1 MCTPVHISAKECRTN
16 VKRKGRSR
24 IMTNYCYFDY
34 KTAMENELNYYD
46 ILTDKKVREEFIKET
61 YDYASTRSSENK
73 FSEKKALLLLI
84 KYIDFEHVAFTRI
97 WQVFVM
103 FSMEDLVHKLVN
115 EIVPKHLDMECAKND
130 GMSTLWIAAE
140 KYDFNNNY
148 RRDYELKTAPH
159 TVFLQPQAC
168 KGITYLYTAVR
179 NTEKEFVRGENA
191 IQTPGKRAKETAIIS
206 QMLKDANY
214 GYININDVI
223 KAFNANGISTSK
235 ARLGGIKALIETAR
249 NNHFLSVQDNEYYIS
264 QVIDDTSIEDEVI
277 NKEVNDPRSTFI
289 SVVLKMFGYEEAFIA
304 QMLTQER
311 SNKVMSTYAMVEPF
325 RRFKMISRRLDY
337 AAANNKDLASI
348 VDSIKTSICLHGIS
362 GAVHKLDDTTGYY
375 LNIAIA
381 EADGDLAR
389 IKDGLLTEEECLG
402 TIVSAGKINYQMHQ
416 FVPKTKG
423 SGVMSQK
430 NLEKFNRFLSE
441 LEAAGLSTVAN
452 TFGNIAFKH

>member
-1 MCTPVHISAKECRTN
+1 
-16 VKRKGRSR
+16 
-24 IMTNYCYFDY
+24 MTNYCYFDY

-46 ILTDKKVREEFIKET
+46 ILTDKKTREEFIKDT
-61 YDYASTRSSENK
+61 YKYASTRSSKNK
-73 FSEKKALLLLI
+73 FEEREAVLLLT
-84 KYIDFEHVAFTRI
+84 KYVDFEHAAFTRI

-115 EIVPKHLDMECAKND
+115 EIVPKDLDMECAKND

-148 RRDYELKTAPH
+148 RRNYELETAPH

-168 KGITYLYTAVR
+168 KGITYLYQAVC
-179 NTEKEFVRGENA
+179 NKEKEFVRESYM
-191 IQTPGKRAKETAIIS
+191 IHTPGKRAKETAIIS

-214 GYININDVI
+214 GYININDVVAAL
-223 KAFNANGISTSK
+223 KANGIKTSN
-235 ARLGGIKALIETAR
+235 ARLSGIKALIETTR

-264 QVIDDTSIEDEVI
+264 QVIDDTSIEDEII
-277 NKEVNDPRSTFI
+277 NKEVEDPRGTFI

-311 SNKVMSTYAMVEPF
+311 KNKMMSTYAMVEPF

-337 AAANNKDLASI
+337 AAANNEYLASI

-362 GAVHKLDDTTGYY
+362 GAVRKMDDMAGYY
-375 LNIAIA
+375 LTVAMA

-402 TIVSAGKINYQMHQ
+402 TVINAGKINYQMHQ

-423 SGVMSQK
+423 DCVMSQK
-430 NLEKFNRFLSE
+430 NLKKFNNFLSE

-452 TFGNIAFKH
+452 AFGNIAFKH